1 MAINYFTEQVAKPRL
16 KYRLISKWLKSIIV
30 QHTMKLGNISYIF
43 CDDIYLLGIN
53 TRYLNH
59 NYFTD
64 IVSFDYVEGG
74 KISGDIFISTDRV
87 TENSVKYGV
96 NLEEEFLRVISH
108 GVLHLLKHKDQSEK
122 EKKLMRK
129 LESDYISM
137 YKNLENDGSFEV

>member
-1 MAINYFTEQVAKPRL
+1 
-16 KYRLISKWLKSIIV
+16 
-30 QHTMKLGNISYIF
+30 MKLGNISYIF
-43 CDDIYLLGIN
+43 CDDIYLLDIN

-96 NLEEEFLRVISH
+96 NLEEEYLRVISH
-108 GVLHLLKHKDQSEK
+108 GILHLLKYKDQSEK
-122 EKKLMRK
+122 EKNLMRK
-129 LESDYISM
+129 LELDYIFL
-137 YKNLENDGSFEV
+137 YKNLEDDGSFEV

>member
-1 MAINYFTEQVAKPRL
+1 MAINYFTEQVVKPRL

-43 CDDIYLLGIN
+43 CDDIYLLDIN

-59 NYFTD
+59 NYVTD

-87 TENSVKYGV
+87 TENSVKYVV
-96 NLEEEFLRVISH
+96 NLEEEYLRVISH
-108 GVLHLLKHKDQSEK
+108 GILHLLKYKDQSEK
-122 EKKLMRK
+122 EKNLMRK
-129 LESDYISM
+129 LESDYIFL
-137 YKNLENDGSFEV
+137 YKNLENDGSFKV

>member
-1 MAINYFTEQVAKPRL
+1 MAINYFTEQVVKPRL

-43 CDDIYLLGIN
+43 CDDIYLLDIN

-96 NLEEEFLRVISH
+96 NLEEEYLRVISH
-108 GVLHLLKHKDQSEK
+108 GILHLLKYKDQSEK

-129 LESDYISM
+129 LESDYMSL
-137 YKNLENDGSFEV
+137 YKNLENDGSFKV